1 MPYGD
6 FKDLPRRTA
15 SEKALYD
22 KAFGIPSDPKFDG
35 YQRRLALKVYNFFD
49 KMAEDTS
56 THTEAA
62 IISYNEQLT
71 NQLHI
76 PIN

>member
-1 MPYGD
+1 MPYGE

-15 SEKALYD
+15 SEKALDD

-35 YQRRLALKVYNFFD
+35 YRRRLALKAYNFFD